1 MDKEIIT
8 INNAPAAIGPYS
20 QAVKAGQFIFVSGQ
34 IPIDPASGNIIS
46 DDVQA
51 QTKQVI
57 ENIKNIL
64 SAAGSSLEKVVKTT
78 IYLTNLA
85 DYAIVNETYG
95 DYFKHSLPARA
106 TVEVSKLPKDVHIE
120 IDAIALS

>member
-8 INNAPAAIGPYS
+8 SKNAPAAIGPYS

-34 IPIDPASGNIIS
+34 IPIDPTSGKITS
-46 DDVQA
+46 DDVQE

-57 ENIKNIL
+57 ENIENIL
-64 SAAGSSLEKVVKTT
+64 TESGSSLEKVVKTT
-78 IYLTNLA
+78 IYLTSLS
-85 DYAIVNETYG
+85 DYAVVNETYG
-95 DYFKHSLPARA
+95 NYFKHSLPARA
-106 TVEVSKLPKDVHIE
+106 TVEVSKLPKDVRIE